1 MCITAAVFRHPSV
14 ESWKFTSYY
23 IPAQN
28 NVFYGEIT
36 EISKFYSSICD
47 IFSLPFMKLWFWGT
61 KSTSQHCVAVLPPQT
76 MLHLPSFTKHWSWLP
91 NLAAWL
97 GTWAPLE
104 LLALPKW
111 SDAASRWSATKP
123 CSAVAGKH
131 QVDVCPN
138 VSKSRSCLLYR
149 LQVID
154 AFSTDS
160 SSYDRLSNLRQDLD
174 SKLKSALGESCV
186 CNMRRM
192 VSYQMALIASFRLQW
207 ATYRS
212 NQL

>member
-123 CSAVAGKH
+123 CSAVAGNIKLMSA
-131 QVDVCPN
+131 QMSQSPGLAC
-138 VSKSRSCLLYR
+138 C
-149 LQVID
+149 ID
-154 AFSTDS
+154 CKWLTHFQLTVALMTDS
-160 SSYDRLSNLRQDLD
+160 
-174 SKLKSALGESCV
+174 ATLGKIWTA
-186 CNMRRM
+186 N
-192 VSYQMALIASFRLQW
+192 
-207 ATYRS
+207 
-212 NQL
+212 